1 MRDILYGEDT
11 ELSLYDPRLLNYIRG
26 LISQQSPTRPR
37 SLVRPH
43 KKDFSQV
50 GQSALVDKLLSGR
63 RGGFFVECG
72 AADGESY
79 SNSLLFELERN
90 WTGLLIEANPS
101 YHRDLLDK
109 NRRAY
114 VLSSCLSTERR
125 PMTVELQPAG
135 VLGGIA
141 NKMHPSHVE
150 RIGDRKRPEVV
161 VNCFPLNSI
170 MASLDVSHVDY
181 LSLDVE
187 GPELEILRTIDWSRL
202 RIDVITVEYV
212 ITGKRI
218 SRNRPATRRK
228 LKNLRKFFNE
238 TGIYREVAVL
248 PSGRSDADGQ
258 DVVFL
263 RI

>member
-1 MRDILYGEDT
+1 LRYILYGEGT
-11 ELSLYDPRLLNYIRG
+11 ELSLYDPRLLNYIRS
-26 LISQQSPTRPR
+26 LISQQSSKRPR
-37 SLVRPH
+37 TLAERH
-43 KKDFSQV
+43 KKDFSQI

-63 RGGFFVECG
+63 RAGFFVECG
-72 AADGESY
+72 AADGERY

-101 YHRDLLDK
+101 YHRDLLVK

-114 VLSSCLSTERR
+114 VLSTCLSTERR

-135 VLGGIA
+135 VFGGIA
-141 NKMHPSHVE
+141 NMMHPSHVK
-150 RIGDRKRPEVV
+150 RIGDRKRPKVV
-161 VNCFPLNSI
+161 VNCFTLNSI

-202 RIDVITVEYV
+202 RTDVITVEYAIV
-212 ITGKRI
+212 GKG
-218 SRNRPATRRK
+218 NNVDRPATLRK

-238 TGIYREVAVL
+238 TGIYREVVVL
-248 PSGRSDADGQ
+248 PLGLSDAEGQ